1 MCQLYFPHIYIYI
14 IFFISKIYICCVGQS
29 QGEPELAQINTQER
43 KAGVRFSNT
52 SQLAC
57 KCCSV
62 EEKEEEQQQQQQQQ

>member
-1 MCQLYFPHIYIYI
+1 
-14 IFFISKIYICCVGQS
+14 VGQS

-62 EEKEEEQQQQQQQQ
+62 EEKEEQQQQQQQQ